1 MQSMSPLGC
10 TKIIF
15 SDVGEIRFVEVL
27 DLDLVLDK
35 VNNVVVHD
43 GLNALLLGDLEELVP
58 TGGGCEFFS

>member
-1 MQSMSPLGC
+1 MQSVGPLGC

-15 SDVGEIRFVEVL
+15 SEVGEIRFVEVL
-27 DLDLVLDK
+27 DLDLVLEK
-35 VNNVVVHD
+35 VNDVFVHD